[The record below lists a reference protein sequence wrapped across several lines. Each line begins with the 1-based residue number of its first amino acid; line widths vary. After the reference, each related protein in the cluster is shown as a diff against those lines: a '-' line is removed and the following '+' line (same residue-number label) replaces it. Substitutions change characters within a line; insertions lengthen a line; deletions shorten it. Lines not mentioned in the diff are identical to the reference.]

1 MTSLVAVRAALKV
14 ADTDEAALITALID
28 EAKLAPYKSKELVKQ
43 RLGAKDVEFPT
54 FGKKQAPKAL
64 RKRHSTSDLQQMCLR
79 ELPKM
84 REQFGDK
91 YIFFSQPDSDKASKE
106 MSLEDAGVQTI
117 NSLTDSSLDATATVV
132 TIPSETLENQCNE
145 DWEELENLLT
155 SPITQCM
162 ILPSNTLLPLH
173 HNNEGTTVTTLLS
186 GSIVW
191 VIWPPTDKNHR
202 TLQTAYEDLAQGD
215 QSQVDLATNL
225 EGGIVF
231 VQTAGDGLKIPP
243 FSLMMALS
251 TSTSLLATSS
261 EVTVENFIS
270 QLQKL
275 ALLKAWFQTELDSN
289 RKQAE
294 FRVVLLHTLDLLLN
308 GTDDQHI
315 EEHGEDSEVAGLN
328 HLKLPR
334 VKGGLLAK
342 LLRIWDDIKN
352 DLSAML
358 GPADL
363 KTMENIWGNFLV
375 SMPGQDCA
383 ICGERVHNKQKLMK
397 KHFIDMHW
405 SKFRQTKRK
414 ASQEVLDDD
423 KDVPKRTKRVRATET
438 GDRDG
443 DEAT

>member
-1 MTSLVAVRAALKV
+1 MSSLVAVRAALKV

-28 EAKLAPYKSKELVKQ
+28 DAKLAPYKSKELVKQ
-43 RLGAKDVEFPT
+43 RLGAKGIEFPT
-54 FGKKQAPKAL
+54 LGKKQAPKAL

-84 REQFGDK
+84 REHFGDK
-91 YIFFSQPDSDKASKE
+91 YIFFSQPDSDKSPKE

-117 NSLTDSSLDATATVV
+117 NSLTDSSLGNTATVV
-132 TIPSETLENQCNE
+132 TIPSEVLEDLYKE
-145 DWEELENLLT
+145 DWEEPENFLT
-155 SPITQCM
+155 SSITQCM
-162 ILPSNTLLPLH
+162 ILPSNTLLSLH

-191 VIWPPTDKNHR
+191 AIWPPTDKNHR
-202 TLQTAYEDLAQGD
+202 TLQTAYKDLAQGD

-231 VQTAGDGLKIPP
+231 VQTAGDALRIPS
-243 FSLMMALS
+243 FSVMMAIS
-251 TSTSLLATSS
+251 TSTSVLATSS
-261 EVTVENFIS
+261 EVTVENFQS

-275 ALLKAWFQTELDSN
+275 ALLTAWWQTELDSD

-294 FRVVLLHTLDLLLN
+294 FRAVLLRTLDLLLN
-308 GTDDQHI
+308 GTDDQHD
-315 EEHGEDSEVAGLN
+315 EEDGEDSEVADLN

-342 LLRIWDDIKN
+342 LLRIWGDIKN

-358 GPADL
+358 GPADR
-363 KTMENIWGNFLV
+363 KTMENIWVNFLV
-375 SMPGQDCA
+375 SMPGQVCA

-405 SKFRQTKRK
+405 SNFQQKKRK

-423 KDVPKRTKRVRATET
+423 EGAPRGTKRVRATET